1 MNVGPSESARHAL
14 RCDTGFREVLV
25 LRLRIRRLFDVD
37 GLARPT
43 SAQLRKER
51 VLMKLAIPLAV
62 GALILF
68 PVKARADSV
77 ADCNDGSNAVRQI
90 RACTDIINRTMI
102 SETLSIA
109 YMNRGIAY
117 AERHQ
122 IRKSLADFTSAIA
135 ANASNA
141 VAHYNR
147 GNIYFDLRNFHQAA
161 ADYSKAIELE
171 PDMAPA
177 LLNRGLVNER
187 RGNRAS
193 SIADYKAALALDPLL
208 AAATAGLKRL
218 GESQ

>member
-1 MNVGPSESARHAL
+1 
-14 RCDTGFREVLV
+14 
-25 LRLRIRRLFDVD
+25 
-37 GLARPT
+37 
-43 SAQLRKER
+43 
-51 VLMKLAIPLAV
+51 MKLAIPLAV
-62 GALILF
+62 GALIIF
-68 PVKARADSV
+68 PVKARADFV
-77 ADCNDGSNAVRQI
+77 ADCNDGSNAIRQI

-161 ADYSKAIELE
+161 VDYSKAIELE

-187 RGNRAS
+187 FGNRAS

-208 AAATAGLKRL
+208 AAASAGLKRL
-218 GESQ
+218 GEFTVSRVRPP

>member
-1 MNVGPSESARHAL
+1 
-14 RCDTGFREVLV
+14 
-25 LRLRIRRLFDVD
+25 
-37 GLARPT
+37 
-43 SAQLRKER
+43 
-51 VLMKLAIPLAV
+51 MKLAIPLAV

-77 ADCNDGSNAVRQI
+77 ADCNDGSIAVRQI

-109 YMNRGIAY
+109 YMNRGIAH

-122 IRKSLADFTSAIA
+122 IRKSLADFTSAIG
-135 ANASNA
+135 ANARNA

-187 RGNRAS
+187 LGNRAS